1 VAGDPHPLASLFQS
15 VRIVDIPGRD
25 HNRAVGDR
33 IYKQAVLEFLAA
45 RL

>member
-1 VAGDPHPLASLFQS
+1 FKD

-33 IYKQAVLEFLAA
+33 IYKQSALEFLAA
-45 RL
+45 RP